1 MQTISVISIFLTLV
15 CLILVHDL
23 HAEVQHLK
31 QNLVTI
37 GSLNGAPNGILN
49 TISAKTK
56 QGLEFMARS
65 EKDKPPIL
73 DYYQS

>member
-15 CLILVHDL
+15 CLVLVHDL
-23 HAEVQHLK
+23 HAEVQQMK
-31 QNLVTI
+31 QSLSHV
-37 GSLNGAPNGILN
+37 GSQSASNGILN

-65 EKDKPPIL
+65 EKDKPPVL
-73 DYYQS
+73 DYHQI